1 MIIFFLV
8 NQWGSKR
15 NLIFY
20 GKSIPTKLN
29 KAEEVEE
36 WLVAKV
42 FSKWRI
48 RINKYTDVAIMHKV
62 GDHGIIVEFNNR
74 RNDGP
79 YWKLRNLTKNVD
91 YNKNLHLKVRI
102 IIHT

>member
-1 MIIFFLV
+1 MIFLV

-20 GKSIPTKLN
+20 GKSIPQKLQ
-29 KAEEVEE
+29 KAENIED

-42 FSKWRI
+42 HEKWRI
-48 RINKYTDVAIMHKV
+48 RINKFVDVAIMHKV

-74 RNDGP
+74 RPDGP
-79 YWKLRNLTKNVD
+79 YWKLRDSKKTDYKKNF
-91 YNKNLHLKVRI
+91 HLKVRLMNN
-102 IIHT
+102 T